1 MLHNK
6 AKWNYLKQLLFA
18 QKWQPSVF
26 LALVIKTGALNTW
39 NYFLSL
45 NPFYDH
51 SDHIPLIKTTLNYNF
66 HKSKIN
72 LLIKIFFGNTNLETF
87 MLFVFKNLIGVKDNL
102 DLFLFL
108 FCQQKGMIKPWR
120 WHQFKRDKWMVHS
133 QYYFALLHTQ
143 SL

>member
-1 MLHNK
+1 MKLFKTVAFCPEETTIFVFSPCDKNRSFKH
-6 AKWNYLKQLLFA
+6 LKL
-18 QKWQPSVF
+18 
-26 LALVIKTGALNTW
+26 
-39 NYFLSL
+39 FLSL

-51 SDHIPLIKTTLNYNF
+51 SDHIPFIKTTLNYNF